1 MILPSKTL
9 VKDVVADGGKALS
22 YTQRVVRLI
31 ETQDKQAKLIKDH
44 EAAIEK
50 LKAESASLR
59 IAMQALQDREE
70 IVIARAGQAAAEAV
84 TASLAALS
92 HRVGFIEGAASKRG

>member
-1 MILPSKTL
+1 MILPTKER
-9 VKDVVADGGKALS
+9 VKEAVADGGKAIGYAKRIVGL
-22 YTQRVVRLI
+22 L
-31 ETQDKQAKLIKDH
+31 ETQEEHTKIIGKQS
-44 EAAIEK
+44 AAIEK
-50 LKAESASLR
+50 LAAENATLR
-59 IAMQALQDREE
+59 AAMQALQDREE